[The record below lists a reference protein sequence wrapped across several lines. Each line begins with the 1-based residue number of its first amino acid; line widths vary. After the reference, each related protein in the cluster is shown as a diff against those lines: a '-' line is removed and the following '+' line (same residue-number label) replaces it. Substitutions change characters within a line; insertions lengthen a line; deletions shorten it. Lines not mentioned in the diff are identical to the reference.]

1 LDELRQQM
9 NQTNA
14 QTEGAYVRGLGQDF
28 ILQHSLLKTR
38 AEELQRNYDSQLALV
53 MKVNTKLAEYLT
65 LQDALRR
72 TEKLCDILDD
82 RVKELSV
89 AENAGALNISVL
101 EVAQPGEKPT
111 SPKKAVVLG
120 LGIIA
125 GLMLGFGLALLRD
138 VLDHRLRSID
148 EITALLELPL
158 LGVVPHISGKQK
170 RSVAGQMVA
179 NRPRSEM
186 AEAFRTLRTAIYF
199 GLPESQVKTILVTS
213 PSSGDGKST
222 VASNLAI
229 AMAQADQSVLLIEA
243 DFRKPTQ
250 GLIFELKAEKGFSGV
265 LTRQEPLDEAIV
277 ETEIKGLSVLPCGPL
292 PLSPAEVVNSHG
304 FRQALEELSHRFDKI
319 IVDSPP
325 VMPVADARIL
335 GALCDITVIVLR
347 AEKTT
352 RRHSLGARNELRNV
366 GAKILGVVVNN
377 APSGKGSYGYGRY
390 GYGRYGYG
398 GYGYGGSAADNSYHD
413 DNDSN
418 QKVEPDGNSSSRKQ
432 KVLQAK

>member
-1 LDELRQQM
+1 
-9 NQTNA
+9 
-14 QTEGAYVRGLGQDF
+14 
-28 ILQHSLLKTR
+28 
-38 AEELQRNYDSQLALV
+38 
-53 MKVNTKLAEYLT
+53 
-65 LQDALRR
+65 
-72 TEKLCDILDD
+72 
-82 RVKELSV
+82 
-89 AENAGALNISVL
+89 
-101 EVAQPGEKPT
+101 
-111 SPKKAVVLG
+111 
-120 LGIIA
+120 
-125 GLMLGFGLALLRD
+125 
-138 VLDHRLRSID
+138 
-148 EITALLELPL
+148 
-158 LGVVPHISGKQK
+158 
-170 RSVAGQMVA
+170 
-179 NRPRSEM
+179 
-186 AEAFRTLRTAIYF
+186 
-199 GLPESQVKTILVTS
+199 
-213 PSSGDGKST
+213 
-222 VASNLAI
+222 
-229 AMAQADQSVLLIEA
+229 
-243 DFRKPTQ
+243 
-250 GLIFELKAEKGFSGV
+250 LIFELKAEKGFSGV

-292 PLSPAEVVNSHG
+292 PLSPVEVVNSHG

-377 APSGKGSYGYGRY
+377 APSGKGGYGYGRY

-432 KVLQAK
+432 KLLQAK